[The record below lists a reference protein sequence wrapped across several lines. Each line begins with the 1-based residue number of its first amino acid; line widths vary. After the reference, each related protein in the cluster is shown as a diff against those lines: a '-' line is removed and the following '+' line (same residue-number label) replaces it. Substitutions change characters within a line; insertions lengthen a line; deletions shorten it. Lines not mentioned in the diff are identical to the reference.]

1 MNNQIIFLIILYI
14 LIINYVIIEIYIN
27 DIYLILKRQFFYSY
41 SVNNN
46 LISNSEN
53 KKEENTS
60 NIKILIIS
68 FDNRKNFK
76 FIDLHNK
83 NIMNYCEL
91 WKNVEYE
98 FADIDNCNESVYWYK
113 LILMYEKLNSN
124 KYDYVMWMDSD
135 TIIAKQDMS
144 LQKLV
149 NSYLSD
155 IFISYNNGI
164 FQKNILCAGVF
175 IIKNSDI
182 GKNFVKDCID
192 LYKKSNCKKSNNKL
206 NGIYGHMCYEEG
218 VMNYF
223 IYEKYFKYTTV
234 LEPNIINNIDS
245 CNKDSFILHYYG
257 LSNDELV
264 GCFQ

>member
-1 MNNQIIFLIILYI
+1 MNKQIIFIIILYI

-27 DIYLILKRQFFYSY
+27 DIYLIIKRQFFYSY
-41 SVNNN
+41 SENNN
-46 LISNSEN
+46 LIPDTENN
-53 KKEENTS
+53 KKDTN

-76 FIDLHNK
+76 FIELHNK
-83 NIMNYCEL
+83 NIINYCKI
-91 WKNVEYE
+91 WKNIEYE

-113 LILMYEKLNSN
+113 LILMYEKLISN

-135 TIIAKQDMS
+135 TIIAKQNMS

-149 NSYLSD
+149 SSYSSD

-175 IIKNSDI
+175 IVKNSDI

-192 LYKKSNCKKSNNKL
+192 LYKKSTCKKSNNKL
-206 NGIYGHMCYEEG
+206 HGIYGHMCYEEG

-223 IYEKYFKYTTV
+223 IYEKYLKYTTV

-257 LSNDELV
+257 LSNDKLV
-264 GCFQ
+264 SCFQ